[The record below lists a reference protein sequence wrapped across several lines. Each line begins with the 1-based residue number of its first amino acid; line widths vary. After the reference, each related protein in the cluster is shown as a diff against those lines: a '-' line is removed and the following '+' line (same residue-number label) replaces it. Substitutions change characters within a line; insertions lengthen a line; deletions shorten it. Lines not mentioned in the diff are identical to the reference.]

1 MAACGPEAR
10 GTEHVRAG
18 GDWAIMQ
25 LGALV
30 QGFEVSPAPGTAAG
44 WESCRVCDL
53 TEDSRTVV
61 PGSMFVARAGGK
73 ADGKAFIGSALSAG
87 ATVILCDDESA
98 AGLAHGV
105 PVLVARDIAKV
116 SAQIAERFYG
126 LPSARLAIMGVT
138 GTNGKTTIAHLV
150 WRLMNAAG
158 SRCGMIGTVQ
168 VDDGTEIAPAM
179 MTTPPSIEVSRTLGV
194 MVESGCEAAA
204 MEVSSHSLDQKR
216 VEGLRFKVGVFT
228 NLTGDHLDYHGS
240 MEAYCAAKARLF
252 RMLGEDALAVV
263 NEGDPWAAR
272 VVGAG
277 GVGDCRAPIV
287 ACRKIDAGGVAP
299 AGPKLVGAREL
310 AWVRIVRESMAGM
323 RLEMVGPFGR
333 IEADVPLIGAYNAMN
348 VLQACIACH
357 AMGLSAQQVREAL
370 EAADAPPGR
379 LERVSEIGSSI
390 HVFVDYA
397 HSDDAL
403 QNVLHAVA
411 DVMPGR
417 AGAGGRVA
425 SAAGAVVSGAAPGRL
440 WAVFGCGGDRDRTK
454 RPRMGCVAA
463 SIADRVVVTSDNPR
477 RERPSDIID
486 QVLSGVASEHR
497 HKVEV
502 QADRARAIRHAI
514 ESATPG
520 DVIVIAGKGH
530 ETEQILPDGQGG
542 TIRTHFDDREVARTI
557 LLERGEVGVIVS
569 KPSGRMPGRAW
580 GKRNGS
586 DGR

>member
-1 MAACGPEAR
+1 
-10 GTEHVRAG
+10 
-18 GDWAIMQ
+18 MQ

-30 QGFEVSPAPGTAAG
+30 QGFEVSPALGTAAG

-61 PGSMFVARAGGK
+61 PGSLFVARAGGK

-87 ATVILCDDESA
+87 ATAILCDDASA
-98 AGLAHGV
+98 ASLAFGV
-105 PVLVARDIAKV
+105 PVLVAPDIARV

-126 LPSARLAIMGVT
+126 VPSARLAIMGVT

-150 WRLMNAAG
+150 WRLMNDADA
-158 SRCGMIGTVQ
+158 RCGMIGTVQ
-168 VDDGTEIAPAM
+168 VDDGTEVAPSV

-216 VEGLRFKVGVFT
+216 VEAIRFKVGVFT

-240 MEAYCAAKARLF
+240 MDAYCAAKARLF

-263 NEGDPWAAR
+263 NEADPWAGR
-272 VVGAG
+272 V
-277 GVGDCRAPIV
+277 VGDCRAPIV
-287 ACRKIDAGGVAP
+287 ACRRIEANGVAP
-299 AGPKLVGAREL
+299 SGPRLAGAREL
-310 AWVRIVRESMAGM
+310 AWVRIVRETMAGM

-333 IEADVPLIGAYNAMN
+333 IETDVPLIGAYNAMN
-348 VLQACIACH
+348 VLQAAVACH
-357 AMGLSAQQVREAL
+357 AMGLSAQHVREAL
-370 EAADAPPGR
+370 DAADAPPGR
-379 LERVSEIGSSI
+379 LERVSDIGSTV

-417 AGAGGRVA
+417 AGAGARVA
-425 SAAGAVVSGAAPGRL
+425 SAAGAVVGGAAPGRL

-486 QVLSGVASEHR
+486 QILSGVAPEHR

-514 ESATPG
+514 EHATHG

-557 LLERGEVGVIVS
+557 LLERGEVGIAVN
-569 KPSGRMPGRAW
+569 KPAGRTPGRAW
-580 GKRNGS
+580 GRRNSTDGRNGS
-586 DGR
+586 DAR

>member
-1 MAACGPEAR
+1 M
-10 GTEHVRAG
+10 
-18 GDWAIMQ
+18 
-25 LGALV
+25 
-30 QGFEVSPAPGTAAG
+30 PGTAPG
-44 WESCRVCDL
+44 WQSCRVCDL

-61 PGSMFVARAGGK
+61 PGSLFIARAGGK

-87 ATVILCDDESA
+87 ATAILCDDASA

-105 PVLVARDIAKV
+105 PVLVAADIAKA

-126 LPSARLAIMGVT
+126 LASSRLAIMGVT

-150 WRLMNAAG
+150 WRLMNAAE

-168 VDDGTEIAPAM
+168 IDDGTEVAPAV
-179 MTTPPSIEVSRTLGV
+179 MTTPPSIEISRTLGV

-216 VEGLRFKVGVFT
+216 VEALRFKVGVFT
-228 NLTGDHLDYHGS
+228 NLTGDHLDYHGT
-240 MEAYCAAKARLF
+240 MDAYCAAKARLF

-263 NEGDPWAAR
+263 NEADRWAAQ
-272 VVGAG
+272 VVAE
-277 GVGDCRAPIV
+277 CRAPIV
-287 ACRKIDAGGVAP
+287 ACRRIGTEDVAP
-299 AGPKLVGAREL
+299 AGPRLAGAREL
-310 AWVRIVRESMAGM
+310 AWVRIVRETMAGM

-348 VLQACIACH
+348 VLQASIACH

-379 LERVSEIGSSI
+379 LERVSEMGGSV

-425 SAAGAVVSGAAPGRL
+425 SAAGAPVPGSAPGRL
-440 WAVFGCGGDRDRTK
+440 WVVFGCGGDRDRTK
-454 RPRMGCVAA
+454 RPRMGFVA
-463 SIADRVVVTSDNPR
+463 STVADRVVVTSDNPR

-486 QVLSGVASEHR
+486 QILEGVPSEHR
-497 HKVEV
+497 QKVEV

-514 ESATPG
+514 ESANPG

-530 ETEQILPDGQGG
+530 ETEQILPDGLGG

-557 LLERGEVGVIVS
+557 LVERGEAGTLAAN
-569 KPSGRMPGRAW
+569 KGNGRTPGRAW
-580 GKRNGS
+580 GRGRNGL

>member
-1 MAACGPEAR
+1 LLGCALVE
-10 GTEHVRAG
+10 TG

-30 QGFEVSPAPGTAAG
+30 QGFAVSPAPGTAAG

-87 ATVILCDDESA
+87 ATAILCDDASA
-98 AGLAHGV
+98 AGMAHGV
-105 PVLVARDIAKV
+105 PVIVAADIAKV

-126 LPSARLAIMGVT
+126 LPSSRLAIMGVT

-168 VDDGTEIAPAM
+168 VDDGTEVAPAM

-240 MEAYCAAKARLF
+240 MDAYCAAKARLF
-252 RMLGEDALAVV
+252 KMLGEDAVAVV
-263 NEGDPWAAR
+263 NETDRWAAR
-272 VVGAG
+272 VVEE
-277 GVGDCRAPIV
+277 CCAPIV
-287 ACRKIDAGGVAP
+287 ACRRIEADGVAP
-299 AGPKLVGAREL
+299 AGAKLARAREL
-310 AWVRIVRESMAGM
+310 AWVRIARESMGGM

-348 VLQACIACH
+348 VLQACVACH
-357 AMGLSAQQVREAL
+357 AMGMSAQQVREGL

-379 LERVSEIGSSI
+379 LERVSDVGSSV

-403 QNVLHAVA
+403 ANVLHAVM

-425 SAAGAVVSGAAPGRL
+425 SAAGALVTGAAPGRL
-440 WAVFGCGGDRDRTK
+440 WAVFGCGGDRDRMK

-463 SIADRVVVTSDNPR
+463 AVADRVVVTSDNPR

-486 QVLSGVASEHR
+486 QILSGVAPEHR

-520 DVIVIAGKGH
+520 DVVVIAGKGH

-542 TIRTHFDDREVARTI
+542 TIRTHFDDCEVARTI
-557 LLERGEVGVIVS
+557 LLERGEMGAAVS
-569 KPSGRMPGRAW
+569 RTNGRTPGRAW
-580 GKRNGS
+580 GRGRNGS
-586 DGR
+586 EGR

>member
-1 MAACGPEAR
+1 
-10 GTEHVRAG
+10 
-18 GDWAIMQ
+18 MQ
-25 LGALV
+25 LGTLV

-61 PGSMFVARAGGK
+61 PGSLFVARAGGK

-87 ATVILCDDESA
+87 AMAILCDDASA

-105 PVLVARDIAKV
+105 PVLVAQDIAKV

-126 LPSARLAIMGVT
+126 LPSARLGIMGVT

-168 VDDGTEIAPAM
+168 VDDGTEVAPAM
-179 MTTPPSIEVSRTLGV
+179 MTTPPSIEISRTLGV

-240 MEAYCAAKARLF
+240 MEAYCAAKSRLF
-252 RMLGEDALAVV
+252 KMLAEDAPAVV
-263 NEGDPWAAR
+263 NEADPWAGR
-272 VVGAG
+272 VVGSE
-277 GVGDCRAPIV
+277 CRAPIV
-287 ACRKIDAGGVAP
+287 ACRKIDADAP
-299 AGPKLVGAREL
+299 APTGPKLAGAREI

-357 AMGLSAQQVREAL
+357 AMGLSAAQVREAL

-440 WAVFGCGGDRDRTK
+440 WAVFGCGGDRDRMK

-463 SIADRVVVTSDNPR
+463 AIADRVVVTSDNPR

-486 QVLSGVASEHR
+486 QILAGVPSEHR

-520 DVIVIAGKGH
+520 DVVVIAGKGH

-569 KPSGRMPGRAW
+569 KPSGRTPGRAW
-580 GKRNGS
+580 GRRNGA